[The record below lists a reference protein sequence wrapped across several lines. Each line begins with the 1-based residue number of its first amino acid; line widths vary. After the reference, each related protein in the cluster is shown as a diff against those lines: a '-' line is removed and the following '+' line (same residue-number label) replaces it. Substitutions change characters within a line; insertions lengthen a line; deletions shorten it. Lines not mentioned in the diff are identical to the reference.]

1 MDFLNVNLDW
11 IIQNFRIKIKLVK
24 IKCFNQLISFDLY
37 KIGFEG
43 GDEKRASSE
52 KMGGD
57 NKQQR
62 REINSF
68 SSPALFLPMTI
79 NNPQAKF
86 SSFSQ
91 KQNILFK
98 VFDESRKNYIM
109 IFELYFDSK
118 WYCLLQAKF
127 SSFCQKQNILFKVLN
142 ESRKNIIM
150 ISWFQFNFQIR
161 CLY

>member
-1 MDFLNVNLDW
+1 MSIKNHDW
-11 IIQNFRIKIKLVK
+11 IIQDFRLKLKLVK

-91 KQNILFK
+91 KQNIWFK
-98 VFDESRKNYIM
+98 VFDESRKI
-109 IFELYFDSK
+109 
-118 WYCLLQAKF
+118 
-127 SSFCQKQNILFKVLN
+127 
-142 ESRKNIIM
+142 
-150 ISWFQFNFQIR
+150 ISWSFESSLLFILLFTLSSSLSSNDYQQPSSQI
-161 CLY
+161 

>member
-1 MDFLNVNLDW
+1 MSIKNHDW
-11 IIQNFRIKIKLVK
+11 IIEDLRLKFKL
-24 IKCFNQLISFDLY
+24 KCFNQLISFDLY

-68 SSPALFLPMTI
+68 SSSALFLPMTI

-91 KQNILFK
+91 KQNIWFK
-98 VFDESRKNYIM
+98 VFDESRKI
-109 IFELYFDSK
+109 
-118 WYCLLQAKF
+118 
-127 SSFCQKQNILFKVLN
+127 
-142 ESRKNIIM
+142 
-150 ISWFQFNFQIR
+150 ISWPFDFTLISIFIVYTFQLSFFQRLSTTLKPNLAR
-161 CLY
+161 CFYFTYF

>member
-1 MDFLNVNLDW
+1 MKDEAMQDFEL
-11 IIQNFRIKIKLVK
+11 KIKLEK

-98 VFDESRKNYIM
+98 VFDESRKNQIM
-109 IFELYFDSK
+109 MFLLYLF
-118 WYCLLQAKF
+118 LT
-127 SSFCQKQNILFKVLN
+127 SS
-142 ESRKNIIM
+142 
-150 ISWFQFNFQIR
+150 QI
-161 CLY
+161 

>member
-1 MDFLNVNLDW
+1 MIQLFPKTYCCNRQQQIISYWILLVLVRLIWIFNQTFLKSLDFLNVNQD
-11 IIQNFRIKIKLVK
+11 FRLKFKLLK

-91 KQNILFK
+91 KQNIWFK
-98 VFDESRKNYIM
+98 NFDESRK
-109 IFELYFDSK
+109 
-118 WYCLLQAKF
+118 
-127 SSFCQKQNILFKVLN
+127 IL
-142 ESRKNIIM
+142 S
-150 ISWFQFNFQIR
+150 
-161 CLY
+161 

>member
-1 MDFLNVNLDW
+1 MKDEAMQDFEL
-11 IIQNFRIKIKLVK
+11 KIKLEK
-24 IKCFNQLISFDLY
+24 IKCFNELISFDLY

-98 VFDESRKNYIM
+98 VFDESRKN
-109 IFELYFDSK
+109 
-118 WYCLLQAKF
+118 
-127 SSFCQKQNILFKVLN
+127 
-142 ESRKNIIM
+142 
-150 ISWFQFNFQIR
+150 
-161 CLY
+161 

>member
-1 MDFLNVNLDW
+1 MKDEAMQYFEL
-11 IIQNFRIKIKLVK
+11 KIKLEN

-68 SSPALFLPMTI
+68 RLIISHPL
-79 NNPQAKF
+79 AKF
-86 SSFSQ
+86 FSF
-91 KQNILFK
+91 
-98 VFDESRKNYIM
+98 V
-109 IFELYFDSK
+109 
-118 WYCLLQAKF
+118 
-127 SSFCQKQNILFKVLN
+127 
-142 ESRKNIIM
+142 
-150 ISWFQFNFQIR
+150 NFGMR
-161 CLY
+161 YLCRFHL